1 MKKSLIKLG
10 GTTEKLRTIR
20 PKIIGRMVLF
30 EKKNRLFKNITIWK
44 YKEVKMKEEIAE
56 IQTRAM
62 EEIAQVTDVK
72 QLNDVRVKYLG
83 KKGEL
88 TAVLR
93 GMGALSAE
101 ERPVIGS
108 LVNVVRDELEGAIA
122 KKEEAF
128 EKAELKEKLQKET
141 IDITL
146 PATKVKRGS
155 KHPINRI
162 IEEVEDLFVS
172 MGYDVVTGPELE
184 TDEYCFERLN
194 LPKGHPARDMQDSF
208 YITTEYLLRTQ
219 TSSVQA
225 RTMMENTEKTPI
237 RVICPGKTYRRD
249 DDATHS
255 HQFGQVEGLVIDENI
270 SLADLKGTLEVFVK
284 KMLGENSTL
293 RFRPS
298 YFPFTEPSYEV
309 DVSCFKCG
317 GKGCNLCK
325 QTGWIEI
332 LGSGMVH
339 PNVLKM
345 NGYDPEKYTGFAF
358 GTGLDRLAMFKY
370 GIPDIRLLYQND
382 IRFLKQFDRMD

>member
-1 MKKSLIKLG
+1 M
-10 GTTEKLRTIR
+10 E
-20 PKIIGRMVLF
+20 
-30 EKKNRLFKNITIWK
+30 
-44 YKEVKMKEEIAE
+44 EEISKIKENAINE
-56 IQTRAM
+56 IK
-62 EEIAQVTDVK
+62 IATNSRELD
-72 QLNDVRVKYLG
+72 DVRVKYLG

-88 TAVLR
+88 TAILR
-93 GMGALSAE
+93 GMGSLTPE
-101 ERPVIGS
+101 ERPIIGS
-108 LVNVVRDELEGAIA
+108 KVNEVRDQIESLIRERELNFEKMELEARLA
-122 KKEEAF
+122 
-128 EKAELKEKLQKET
+128 KEK

-146 PATKVKRGS
+146 PSTRVKRGS
-155 KHPINRI
+155 KHPLNRI

-208 YITTEYLLRTQ
+208 YITSEYLLRTQ
-219 TSSVQA
+219 TSAVQA
-225 RTMMENTEKTPI
+225 RTMMANEEKTPI

-255 HQFGQVEGLVIDENI
+255 HQFSQVEGLVIDKNI
-270 SLADLKGTLEVFVK
+270 SLADLKGTLEVFVR
-284 KMLGENSTL
+284 KMLGENLQL

-317 GKGCNLCK
+317 GNGCNLCK
-325 QTGWIEI
+325 QTGWIEV

-370 GIPDIRLLYQND
+370 GITDIRLLYQND
-382 IRFLKQFDRMD
+382 VRFLNQFDRMDR

>member
-1 MKKSLIKLG
+1 
-10 GTTEKLRTIR
+10 
-20 PKIIGRMVLF
+20 
-30 EKKNRLFKNITIWK
+30 
-44 YKEVKMKEEIAE
+44 MKEQIEQIKVNALKEIEQAKDLKE
-56 IQTRAM
+56 
-62 EEIAQVTDVK
+62 
-72 QLNDVRVKYLG
+72 LNEANVKYLG

-108 LVNVVRDELEGAIA
+108 LVNVVRDELEGAISE
-122 KKEEAF
+122 KEEKF
-128 EKAELKEKLQKET
+128 KAEEMEAKLAKEK

-146 PATKVKRGS
+146 PANKIKRGS
-155 KHPINRI
+155 KHPLNRI
-162 IEEVEDLFVS
+162 IEEVEDIFVG
-172 MGYDVVTGPELE
+172 MGYDVVDGPELE

-208 YITTEYLLRTQ
+208 YITPEYLLRTQ
-219 TSSVQA
+219 TSAVQA
-225 RTMMENTEKTPI
+225 RVMMANKEKTPI
-237 RVICPGKTYRRD
+237 RVICPGKVYRRD

-255 HQFGQVEGLVIDENI
+255 HQFAQVEGLVIDEKI
-270 SLADLKGTLEVFVK
+270 SLADLKGTLEVFMR
-284 KMLGENSTL
+284 KMLGENTQL

-325 QTGWIEI
+325 QTGWIEL

-370 GIPDIRLLYQND
+370 GITDIRLLYQND
-382 IRFLKQFDRMD
+382 VRFLNQFDRMD

>member
-1 MKKSLIKLG
+1 ME
-10 GTTEKLRTIR
+10 EKIR
-20 PKIIGRMVLF
+20 EIS
-30 EKKNRLFKNITIWK
+30 RL
-44 YKEVKMKEEIAE
+44 KELAVSE
-56 IQTRAM
+56 IQSATNAK
-62 EEIAQVTDVK
+62 ELDE
-72 QLNDVRVKYLG
+72 VRVKYLG

-88 TAVLR
+88 TSILR
-93 GMGALSAE
+93 SMGSLAPE
-101 ERPVIGS
+101 ERPVIGGK
-108 LVNVVRDELEGAIA
+108 VNEAKNEIEELIKAGEEKFAKQELER
-122 KKEEAF
+122 K
-128 EKAELKEKLQKET
+128 LKEET

-146 PATKVKRGS
+146 PSNKVKRGS
-155 KHPINRI
+155 KHPLNRI

-172 MGYDVVTGPELE
+172 MGYDVVAGPELE

-208 YITTEYLLRTQ
+208 YITSEYLLRTQ
-219 TSSVQA
+219 TSAVQA
-225 RTMMENTEKTPI
+225 RAMMENEEKSPI
-237 RVICPGKTYRRD
+237 RIICPGKTYRRD

-255 HQFGQVEGLVIDENI
+255 HQFSQVEGLVIDKNI
-270 SLADLKGTLEVFVK
+270 SLADLKGTLEVFVR
-284 KMLGENSTL
+284 KMLGENLQL

-325 QTGWIEI
+325 QTGWIEV

-345 NGYDPEKYTGFAF
+345 NGYDPDKYTGFAF

-370 GIPDIRLLYQND
+370 GITDIRLLYQND
-382 IRFLKQFDRMD
+382 VRFLSQFDRLDR